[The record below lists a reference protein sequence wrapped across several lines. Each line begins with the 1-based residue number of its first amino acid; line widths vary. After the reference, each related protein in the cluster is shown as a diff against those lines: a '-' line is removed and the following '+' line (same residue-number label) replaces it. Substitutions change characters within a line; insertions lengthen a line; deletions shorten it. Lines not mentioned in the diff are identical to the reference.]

1 MKKNDKTEIT
11 SNTGGGILVKNNS
24 KNYGL
29 LTAISLVVGIII
41 GGGIFLKNAGVVAQ
55 TQSVTWTLVAW
66 LVGGFG
72 ITCAALAFMEVISSE
87 KNNSN
92 KGIVGWADKIVG
104 KKMGNLFAWFF
115 LIIYVCAIYT
125 TLAFFAAGFTFSAVG
140 YNNPKWYFLLLL
152 SAGYL
157 TYFLLVNGIFNKPGQ
172 IFQVC
177 LTIFKLIP
185 LIMIIFFGIFGKT
198 ATHIFDP
205 ITTGGST
212 LKSNGFSGMILAL
225 PGVLFAFDGFYYVAN
240 VKKDIKNPDK
250 NLAKAILIGIIFTVI
265 FYALISVAI
274 FSISNPFGHDINQG
288 GGTADTFAKFTFTPW
303 FAKFI
308 DYTVIIATLVGL
320 NGYTIV
326 GTRLLRNCSLR
337 FKLPFAKLIA
347 KESKAGASFGAS
359 IYALIL
365 SLIYLVVSALI
376 GVYFYNKKDPTSGF
390 SEIINFLSNWQT
402 VIVLILIS
410 VIFIFT
416 IINRFTKKIALKKQ
430 WYFIPTAII
439 SIIFFIALPIYDIAH
454 TIHQG
459 WGISA
464 NGDSKISSSIHD
476 SKILIYI
483 LIAITF
489 ITMLGF
495 FIPSKKVKEP
505 PITNKK

>member
-1 MKKNDKTEIT
+1 MKKNTKTEIT
-11 SNTGGGILVKNNS
+11 TNTGGGILVNNNS
-24 KNYGL
+24 KKYGL

-87 KNNSN
+87 SKDSNN
-92 KGIVGWADKIVG
+92 GIVGWADKIVG

-125 TLAFFAAGFTFSAVG
+125 TLAFFAAGFTFSALG
-140 YNNPKWYFLLLL
+140 YANPKWYYLLFL

-157 TYFLLVNGIFNKPGQ
+157 TYFLLINGIFNKPGQ
-172 IFQVC
+172 IFQLF

-198 ATHIFDP
+198 ASHIFEP
-205 ITTGGST
+205 ITSGGT
-212 LKSNGFSGMILAL
+212 ALKSNGFSGMILAL

-250 NLAKAILIGIIFTVI
+250 NLAKAILIGIVFTVI

-274 FSISNPFGHDINQG
+274 FSIDNPFGHDIKHG
-288 GGTADTFAKFTFTPW
+288 GGTADTFAHFTFSPW

-308 DYTVIIATLVGL
+308 DYTIIIATLVGL

-326 GTRLLRNCSLR
+326 GTRLLRNCSAR
-337 FKLPFAKLIA
+337 FKLPFAKLLA
-347 KESKAGASFGAS
+347 KESKAGASLGAS

-365 SLIYLVVSALI
+365 SLLYLVISAII
-376 GVYFYNKKDPTSGF
+376 GVYFYNKKAPTAGF
-390 SEIINFLSNWQT
+390 GDIINFLSNWQT

-416 IINRFTKKIALKKQ
+416 IINRITKKVDLKKQ
-430 WYFIPTAII
+430 WYFIPTAIV
-439 SIIFFIALPIYDIAH
+439 SIIFFIGLPIYDIYH

-459 WGISA
+459 WYLTNDGSDNI
-464 NGDSKISSSIHD
+464 KTTIHN
-476 SKILIYI
+476 SRILIYI
-483 LIAITF
+483 LISIMAITV
-489 ITMLGF
+489 IGF
-495 FIPSKKVKEP
+495 FIPNAKSKTVSK
-505 PITNKK
+505 